1 MRLFGF
7 EISRAKQPDL
17 PAFALPENV
26 DGAHEAT
33 SAGGAFASYLN
44 LEGSAKNEA
53 DLILKYRDMLQ
64 HPECDLAVENIIQ
77 EAIITNQSQ
86 SPVTLDLTETK
97 LSSSIQNK
105 FVDEF
110 DFLLTLLDFKNSAYD
125 IFRRWYTEGRLY
137 YHIMI
142 DPNDIGAGI
151 QELRALDSM
160 KIKKIRELKS
170 KEKSKSS
177 KFYLP
182 EFNEYFVYNEQGLH
196 NNASQGIKIANDS
209 IIHVNSGLM
218 NSNRTQILSYL
229 HKAIKPLNQLVML
242 EDAVVIYRIAR
253 APERR
258 IFYID
263 VGNLPKVKAEQY
275 LRDIMTRYKN
285 KLVYDAATGDVQDN
299 RRHQS
304 MMEDY
309 WLPRREGGRGTEI
322 TTLPGGQNL
331 GEMEDVEY
339 FKKKLYQAMN
349 VPLSRLEADTP
360 FQLGRAS
367 EISRDE
373 LKFSRFIDKIRTKFS
388 SLFLQVLEKQV
399 VLKNITTI
407 EEFSEFKHKIKFD
420 FAKDNHFTE
429 LKEAE
434 LLQDRLN
441 ILRDMEEYTGKYY
454 SKEYIRRNVLRQT
467 DDDIKRIDKEIEA
480 EKATDTDSDGDGID
494 DRDFGGGG
502 FDFQSKDK
510 PQEPEVEPSE
520 PQYLTTNKFLKLEKV
535 G

>member
-7 EISRAKQPDL
+7 NIERAKKPDL
-17 PAFALPENV
+17 PAFALPENL

-33 SAGGAFASYLN
+33 TAGGAFASYLN
-44 LEGSAKNEA
+44 MEGTAKSEA

-77 EAIITNQSQ
+77 EAIVSSMNDF
-86 SPVTLDLTETK
+86 PVSIDLSKTK
-97 LSSSIQNK
+97 LSEKLQDKIME
-105 FVDEF
+105 EF
-110 DFLLTLLDFKNSAYD
+110 HNILNMLDFKNLGYD

-137 YHIMI
+137 YHVMI
-142 DPNDIGAGI
+142 DPKDTQAGI
-151 QELRALDSM
+151 QELRLLDNL
-160 KIKKIRELKS
+160 KIKKVREKLVDKAQAENVLVP
-170 KEKSKSS
+170 KYE
-177 KFYLP
+177 
-182 EFNEYFVYNEQGLH
+182 EYYIYNEKGLM
-196 NNASQGIKIANDS
+196 NGEATGLRVAPDS
-209 IIHVNSGLM
+209 ILHCTSGLM
-218 NSNRTQILSYL
+218 NTNKTMVYSYL
-229 HKAIKPLNQLVML
+229 HKAIKPLNQLTML

-263 VGNLPKVKAEQY
+263 VGNLPKLKAEQY
-275 LRDIMTRYKN
+275 LKDIMTRYKN

-331 GEMEDVEY
+331 GEMEDIEY

-373 LKFSRFIDKIRTKFS
+373 LKFSRFIDKLRTKFAGI
-388 SLFLQVLEKQV
+388 FYQALEKQL
-399 VLKNITTI
+399 VLKNITTL
-407 EEFSEFKHKIKFD
+407 EEWPALKTNIHFD
-420 FAKDNHFTE
+420 FNRDNHFTE

-434 LLQDRLN
+434 LMQERLN
-441 ILRDMEEYTGKYY
+441 LLRDAEEYTGKYF
-454 SKEYIRRNVLRQT
+454 SKEYIRRNILRQS
-467 DDDIKRIDKEIEA
+467 DEDIDREDERMEA
-480 EKATDTDSDGDGID
+480 EGGDEGD
-494 DRDFGGGG
+494 EGGEDE
-502 FDFQSKDK
+502 FDFQSTG
-510 PQEPEVEPSE
+510 EPSKRIDN
-520 PQYLTTNKFLKLEKV
+520 PSHPIFLENNIMKGQRYGK
-535 G
+535 

>member
-7 EISRAKQPDL
+7 NIERAKEPDL
-17 PAFALPENV
+17 PAFALPENK
-26 DGAHEAT
+26 DGALEAT

-44 LEGSAKNEA
+44 MEGSAKNEA
-53 DLILKYRDMLQ
+53 DLVTKYREMMI
-64 HPECDLAVENIIQ
+64 HPECDLAVENILQ
-77 EAIITNQSQ
+77 EAIITNQQQ
-86 SPVTLDLTETK
+86 SGTPSAVT
-97 LSSSIQNK
+97 
-105 FVDEF
+105 VDVSKTTFSNQIKDRIIEEF
-110 DFLLTLLDFKNSAYD
+110 DEVLNLLDFQNSAYD
-125 IFRRWYTEGRLY
+125 IFRRWYVEGRLY
-137 YHIMI
+137 YHVMI
-142 DPNDIGAGI
+142 DPNDTKAGI
-151 QELRALDSM
+151 QELRAIDAL
-160 KIKKIRELKS
+160 KIKKVRELVRPKNNQVQNTLIPN
-170 KEKSKSS
+170 
-177 KFYLP
+177 Y
-182 EFNEYFVYNEQGLH
+182 NEYFMYNEKGLH
-196 NNASQGIKIANDS
+196 AGGGSSLKIASDS
-209 IIHVNSGLM
+209 IIHCTSGLM
-218 NSNRTQILSYL
+218 NSSKSMVLSYL
-229 HKAIKPLNQLVML
+229 HKAIKPLNQLTML

-263 VGNLPKVKAEQY
+263 VGNLPKIKAEQY

-285 KLVYDAATGDVQDN
+285 KLVYDAATGDIQDN

-373 LKFSRFIDKIRTKFS
+373 LKFSRFIDKLRNKFS
-388 SLFLQVLEKQV
+388 TLLSQCLERQLI
-399 VLKNITTI
+399 LKNITTY
-407 EEFSEFKHKIKFD
+407 EEYQSFKHLISFD

-441 ILRDMEEYTGKYY
+441 ILRDIEEYSGKYV
-454 SKEYIRRNVLRQT
+454 SKEYIRKYVLRQT
-467 DDDIKRIDKEIEA
+467 EEEIQRIDKEIEA
-480 EKATDTDSDGDGID
+480 EKEAEPEDPE
-494 DRDFGGGG
+494 GGGEDE
-502 FDFQSKDK
+502 FDFQSKQK
-510 PQEPEVEPSE
+510 PEEPEVEPVE
-520 PQYLTTNKFLKLEKV
+520 PQYLTNLFKMEKV

>member
-7 EISRAKQPDL
+7 NIERAKGPDL
-17 PAFALPENV
+17 PAFALPENS

-33 SAGGAFASYLN
+33 AAGGAFASYLN
-44 LEGSAKNEA
+44 MEGSAKSEA

-77 EAIITNQSQ
+77 ESIVTSHNDY
-86 SPVTLDLTETK
+86 PVSIDLSKTD
-97 LSSSIQNK
+97 LSLQLQNK
-105 FVDEF
+105 ISNEF
-110 DFLLTLLDFKNSAYD
+110 EHILNMLDFKNLGYD
-125 IFRRWYTEGRLY
+125 VFRRWYTEGRLN

-142 DPNDIGAGI
+142 DPKDAQAGI
-151 QELRALDSM
+151 QELRLLDNL
-160 KIKKIRELKS
+160 KIKKVRELLPVQKS
-170 KEKSKSS
+170 EKQLIPK
-177 KFYLP
+177 Y
-182 EFNEYFVYNEQGLH
+182 EEYFVYNEKGLMSSEAQGLRV
-196 NNASQGIKIANDS
+196 AKDS
-209 IIHVNSGLM
+209 IIHVTSGLM
-218 NSNRTQILSYL
+218 NSNKTMVLSYL
-229 HKAIKPLNQLVML
+229 HKAIKPLNQLTML

-263 VGNLPKVKAEQY
+263 VGNLPKLKAEQY

-285 KLVYDAATGDVQDN
+285 KLVYDASTGDVQDN

-339 FKKKLYQAMN
+339 FKKKLYQSMN

-373 LKFSRFIDKIRTKFS
+373 LKFSRFIDKLRIKFS
-388 SLFLQVLEKQV
+388 NLFYQCLEKQL
-399 VLKNITTI
+399 VLKNITSI
-407 EEFSEFKHKIKFD
+407 EEWPSLKQNIHFD
-420 FAKDNHFTE
+420 FNKDNHFTE
-429 LKEAE
+429 LKDAE

-441 ILRDMEEYTGKYY
+441 LLRDAEEYTGKYF
-454 SKEYIRRNVLRQT
+454 SKEYVRRNILRQT
-467 DDDIKRIDKEIEA
+467 DDEMKLEDERMKD
-480 EKATDTDSDGDGID
+480 EKPEDGNDTDNDSDM
-494 DRDFGGGG
+494 G
-502 FDFQSKDK
+502 FDFQSINREEEEIK
-510 PQEPEVEPSE
+510 PL
-520 PQYLTTNKFLKLEKV
+520 YLKTDFLKKETNV
-535 G
+535 S

>member
-1 MRLFGF
+1 MKIFGF
-7 EISRAKQPDL
+7 NIERAKAPDL
-17 PAFALPENV
+17 PAFAIPENN
-26 DGAHEAT
+26 DGALEAT

-44 LEGSAKNEA
+44 MEGSAKNEA
-53 DLILKYRDMLQ
+53 DLVLKYRDMMQ
-64 HPECDLAVENIIQ
+64 HPECDLAVENILQ
-77 EAIITNQSQ
+77 EAIITNEQQST
-86 SPVTLDLTETK
+86 SVNPVNVDVSS
-97 LSSSIQNK
+97 LSVSSKIK
-105 FVDEF
+105 ERIEEEF
-110 DFLLTLLDFKNSAYD
+110 NNILLLLDFKNSAYD
-125 IFRRWYTEGRLY
+125 IFRRWYVEGRLY
-137 YHIMI
+137 YHVMI
-142 DPNDIGAGI
+142 DPKDTKAGI
-151 QELRALDSM
+151 QELRALDSL
-160 KIKKIRELKS
+160 KIKKVREMLKPKGNDLS
-170 KEKSKSS
+170 LIPD
-177 KFYLP
+177 YH
-182 EFNEYFVYNEQGLH
+182 EYFMYNEKGLH
-196 NNASQGIKIANDS
+196 AGGGTGLKIASDS
-209 IIHVNSGLM
+209 IIHTTSGLM
-218 NSNRTQILSYL
+218 NSSKSMVLSYL
-229 HKAIKPLNQLVML
+229 HKAIKPLNQLTML

-285 KLVYDAATGDVQDN
+285 KLVYDASTGDIQDN

-339 FKKKLYQAMN
+339 FKKKLYQSMN

-373 LKFSRFIDKIRTKFS
+373 LKFSRFIDKLRTKFS
-388 SLFLQVLEKQV
+388 NILDQCLEKQL

-407 EEFSEFKHKIKFD
+407 EEYEAFRHLIKYNFG
-420 FAKDNHFTE
+420 KDNHFTE

-441 ILRDMEEYTGKYY
+441 ILRDIEEYTGKYV
-454 SKEYIRRNVLRQT
+454 SQEYIRKYVLRQSEEE
-467 DDDIKRIDKEIEA
+467 IQRIDKEIAA
-480 EKATDTDSDGDGID
+480 EKPEEPEDGEDDQGDGDDGD
-494 DRDFGGGG
+494 MQW
-502 FDFQSKDK
+502 QSKQT
-510 PQEPEVEPSE
+510 PTEPEVEPKE
-520 PQYLTTNKFLKLEKV
+520 PQFLSNFMKMEKV

>member
-1 MRLFGF
+1 MKLFGF
-7 EISRAKQPDL
+7 NIERVKQPDL
-17 PAFALPENV
+17 PAFALPENL

-44 LEGSAKNEA
+44 LEGTAKNEA
-53 DLILKYRDMLQ
+53 ELIFKYRDMLH

-86 SPVTLDLTETK
+86 TPVSVDLSHTK
-97 LSSSIQNK
+97 LSDSIQNK
-105 FVDEF
+105 INDEF
-110 DFLLTLLDFKNSAYD
+110 DHLINLFDFKNSAYD
-125 IFRRWYTEGRLY
+125 IFRRWYTEGRIY
-137 YHIMI
+137 YHVMI
-142 DPNDIGAGI
+142 DPNDTGAGI
-151 QELRALDSM
+151 QEIRALDAT
-160 KIKKIRELKS
+160 KIKKVREL
-170 KEKSKSS
+170 EKTNRKV
-177 KFYLP
+177 FALP
-182 EFNEYFVYNEQGLH
+182 KFNEYYVYNESGLH
-196 NNASQGIKIANDS
+196 NNASQGIKVASDS
-209 IIHVNSGLM
+209 ILYCTSGIM
-218 NSNRTQILSYL
+218 NSSKTMVLSYL
-229 HKAIKPLNQLVML
+229 HKAIKPLNQLTML

-263 VGNLPKVKAEQY
+263 VGNLPKIKAEQY

-373 LKFSRFIDKIRTKFS
+373 LKFSRFIDKLRNKFS
-388 SLFLQVLEKQV
+388 LLFLQSLEKQL
-399 VLKNITTI
+399 VLKNITTV
-407 EEFSEFKHKIKFD
+407 EEFQELKHKIKFD

-441 ILRDMEEYTGKYY
+441 ILRDIEEYSGKYY

-467 DDDIKRIDKEIEA
+467 DDDIKRIDKEIAA
-480 EKATDTDSDGDGID
+480 EKPEEPEDGEEGGED
-494 DRDFGGGG
+494 DFGGGG

-510 PQEPEVEPSE
+510 PKEPEEETSKPE
-520 PQYLTTNKFLKLEKV
+520 FLANKFLKLEKL